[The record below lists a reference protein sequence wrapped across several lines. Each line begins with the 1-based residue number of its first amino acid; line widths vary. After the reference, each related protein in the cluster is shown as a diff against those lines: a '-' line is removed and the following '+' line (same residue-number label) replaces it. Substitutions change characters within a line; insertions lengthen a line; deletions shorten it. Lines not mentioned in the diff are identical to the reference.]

1 MAIWFD
7 IQGCAFSSH
16 KDSEWAVIL
25 FIKLSPFEWQY
36 GLTYKA
42 APCRSNHIAILKD
55 IGDTTKTVNAQ
66 FILHYAFQSDNRSSS
81 GEILQTHKDKAAPFG
96 KTKIVSGF
104 LMVFS
109 NCFH

>member
-1 MAIWFD
+1 MNLLKTKQFNRIRLGSVHLDFFD
-7 IQGCAFSSH
+7 
-16 KDSEWAVIL
+16 
-25 FIKLSPFEWQY
+25 Y
-36 GLTYKA
+36 Y
-42 APCRSNHIAILKD
+42 NY
-55 IGDTTKTVNAQ
+55 IGDTTRTVDVQ
-66 FILHYAFQSDNRSSS
+66 FISHYAFQSGNRSSS